1 LTGEIDAKTVQWK
14 LAVDFTAQAQRIDTE
29 IRAVEKISLPG
40 RGKYALFIPIRIIFR
55 NKY

>member
-29 IRAVEKISLPG
+29 IRAVEKISSPG